1 MTILDERAP
10 EPESPEQAS
19 TLTATRTHDQAPLDV
34 AFRAVLRG
42 CLAVG
47 VVFLVV
53 LLAVVIIK
61 GWPRLDLALL
71 TNQMSQSKPETSG
84 GRAAILGT
92 IWIMVMVAIASVPI
106 GVMAAI
112 YLEEYADRSRWY
124 NRFIELNIQNLAAI
138 PSVVYGIVGLAF
150 IARGPLS
157 LGPVLWTG
165 AATLTLLILP
175 VIIITAREAIRAVP
189 QSMRDGSL
197 ALGATQWQTVR
208 RTVLPNA
215 VPGIATGSILGLSR
229 AIGEAAPLIIIGVAA
244 FVTFDP
250 SGPNSRFTTLPI
262 QIYNSAS
269 RPQED
274 FIVLSSALIVVLLVI
289 LLAMNSVA
297 IFIRNKYQRRW

>member
-1 MTILDERAP
+1 MTLIDDRP
-10 EPESPEQAS
+10 REPETVPDVAA
-19 TLTATRTHDQAPLDV
+19 LTAHRPHDKAPLDI
-34 AFRAVLRG
+34 AFRAILRG

-47 VVFLVV
+47 VIFLVV
-53 LLAVVIIK
+53 LLAVVLVR
-61 GWPRLDLALL
+61 GWPRLDLNLL
-71 TNQMSQSKPETSG
+71 TNQMSQSKPETAG
-84 GRAAILGT
+84 GHAAILGT
-92 IWIMVMVAIASVPI
+92 LWIMVMVAIASIPI

-124 NRFIELNIQNLAAI
+124 NRFVELNIQNLAAI
-138 PSVVYGIVGLAF
+138 PSVVYGILGLAF

-175 VIIITAREAIRAVP
+175 VIIITSREAIRAVP

-197 ALGATQWQTVR
+197 ALGATRWQTVR
-208 RTVLPNA
+208 RTVMPNA

-250 SGPNSRFTTLPI
+250 TGPDSRFTTLPI
-262 QIYNSAS
+262 QIFNSAS
-269 RPQED
+269 RPQES
-274 FIVLSSALIVVLLVI
+274 FIILSSALIVVLLVI
-289 LLAMNSVA
+289 LLVMNSVA